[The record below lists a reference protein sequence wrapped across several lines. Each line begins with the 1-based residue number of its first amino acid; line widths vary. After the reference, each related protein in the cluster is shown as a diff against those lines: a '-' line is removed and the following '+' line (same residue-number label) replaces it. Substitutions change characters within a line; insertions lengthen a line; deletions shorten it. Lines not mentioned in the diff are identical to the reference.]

1 MIKLGFNQDVD
12 DQKVLRILQKAV
24 RISSKDYKELF
35 SEMLAIMKKD
45 FSEYN

>member
-1 MIKLGFNQDVD
+1 
-12 DQKVLRILQKAV
+12 
-24 RISSKDYKELF
+24 ISSKDYKELF